1 MRESKTHSQY
11 EEDALQL
18 HKRTNF
24 RMKVSRKNQPNTSSN
39 NQLVKYTESIKKFN
53 DLMVKFV
60 QKEELQSEIP
70 SDMDIETFQKL
81 KQKLG
86 ANRDTRC
93 ISQNAPFPL
102 FAPFGVR

>member
-1 MRESKTHSQY
+1 
-11 EEDALQL
+11 
-18 HKRTNF
+18 
-24 RMKVSRKNQPNTSSN
+24 MKVSRKNQPNTSSN

-81 KQKLG
+81 K
-86 ANRDTRC
+86 
-93 ISQNAPFPL
+93 
-102 FAPFGVR
+102 